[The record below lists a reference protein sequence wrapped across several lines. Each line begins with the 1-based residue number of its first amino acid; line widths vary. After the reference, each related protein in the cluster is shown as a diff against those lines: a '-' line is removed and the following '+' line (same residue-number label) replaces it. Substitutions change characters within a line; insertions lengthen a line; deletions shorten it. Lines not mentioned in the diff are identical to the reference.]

1 MPTGNTGRTRIRCK
15 TLATASLVW
24 GLLSTASGQ
33 PAQLEDLSN
42 FPRATVDITAG
53 KHHKAHYDI
62 WIADT
67 PSRESQG
74 LMFVRDLPQ
83 GQGMLFPESPPRVML
98 MWMKNT
104 YVPLDMVFVG
114 SDHRISHIVANAK
127 PQSLD
132 TIDSGGPVAAVLEIR
147 GGDAERQGLQVG
159 DAVAWKR

>member
-1 MPTGNTGRTRIRCK
+1 MTERIVWRT
-15 TLATASLVW
+15 TLATASLAW

-33 PAQLEDLSN
+33 PAQVEDLSN
-42 FPRATVDITAG
+42 FPRATVDISAG
-53 KHHKAHYDI
+53 KHRKAHYDI

-67 PSRESQG
+67 PAREEQG

-83 GQGMLFPESPPRVML
+83 GQGMLFPENPPRVML

-114 SDHRISHIVANAK
+114 SDHRISHIAANAK

-132 TIDSGGPVAAVLEIR
+132 TIDSHGAVAAVLEIR
-147 GGDAERQGLQVG
+147 AGEAARAGLKEGDVVQWSMGQR
-159 DAVAWKR
+159 